1 MSEINVE
8 SVKSG
13 QKPTSFVGVLKGF
26 GGFHMVTIFHVF
38 TVSGLILRMSA
49 CNFVQERKR
58 KR

>member
-13 QKPTSFVGVLKGF
+13 QKPASFVGVLKGF

-58 KR
+58 